1 MHPPQTFPADH
12 VCLVCVLLSNSVS
25 LPKKVVIAFEH
36 DLFFSSEPML
46 FVIVTE
52 ELYKAYQVTIYLK
65 MLFDYRV
72 MNNAS
77 IRLLFN
83 FN

>member
-1 MHPPQTFPADH
+1 MP
-12 VCLVCVLLSNSVS
+12 
-25 LPKKVVIAFEH
+25 
-36 DLFFSSEPML
+36 

-65 MLFDYRV
+65 MVFDYKLL
-72 MNNAS
+72 NNAS